1 MANTDPNS
9 TANLGLGQLNTG
21 GLGQLYPAQPSA
33 TVTWPDPKLEFRK
46 STNEIEGKTWFEL
59 DVSSADRIVII
70 QDGKRVEMDK
80 KDFLQRIGL
89 EW

>member
-1 MANTDPNS
+1 MATKETTTGGGSP
-9 TANLGLGQLNTG
+9 LNG
-21 GLGQLYPAQPSA
+21 GLGLYFDGSLMPSSSKPIS
-33 TVTWPDPKLEFRK
+33 WPDPKPEFRK
-46 STNEIEGKTWFEL
+46 STNEIENKVWFEL
-59 DVSSADRIVII
+59 DVTNADTIVII